1 MSSQPNSQMPSVRP
15 NPTVHPE
22 PITRRL
28 SPTAYCPAPPRH
40 SHSSSLHKKPLP
52 ASPNRTGS
60 PRRPVKPAPPD
71 PPSPLTAHCSLLC
84 PRSSP
89 LPPIPKATPPRH
101 LPRPRPPCSQLAP
114 RRATT
119 PHSAHAPK
127 SAKMHPAPPQEF
139 FGKELIYMSAHST
152 RPAYSSEHIKFLAC
166 TWHGIRYR
174 RALSDANEILCR
186 TKAHPDRRIAAGRD
200 VHELNGC

>member
-101 LPRPRPPCSQLAP
+101 LPRPRPPCPQLAP

-119 PHSAHAPK
+119 PIPLTHQNPRKCTPRRLK
-127 SAKMHPAPPQEF
+127 SFLEKTLTARE
-139 FGKELIYMSAHST
+139 SAHSEPRT
-152 RPAYSSEHIKFLAC
+152 APTLAPESGRSRPLPRGNAPL
-166 TWHGIRYR
+166 G
-174 RALSDANEILCR
+174 
-186 TKAHPDRRIAAGRD
+186 
-200 VHELNGC
+200 